1 MVNFLISFYAV
12 SLYTRFYTVYFL
24 IVQILIIIV
33 GQGVIILC

>member
-12 SLYTRFYTVYFL
+12 YTRFYTVYFL

-33 GQGVIILC
+33 VYEYM